1 MTAAMPPVYVISLA
15 RAKERRENMRRQLDA
30 LGMRYEVVD
39 AVDGATLNSEEY
51 IHRLRP
57 LQFKMTYGR
66 EMLKGEIGCFLSHCA
81 VWERV
86 TKSEA
91 GCALILEDDAV
102 LPDDLPNIVTRVNE
116 CGWHWDAVLLSALPR
131 RADVDVLCDL
141 GNDRRLTRYKR
152 RATTLAAYMIR
163 PSGAKRFL
171 EYCAE
176 IRAPIDQMTSEY
188 WKHGAAFYQVDPP
201 PVKQSGEE
209 SQMNYGAAKQH
220 LGWRVVAS
228 LIRKRERIKAALYL
242 CANRPQRRL

>member
-30 LGMRYEVVD
+30 LGMRYEIVNG
-39 AVDGATLNSEEY
+39 VDGATLKPEEY
-51 IHRLRP
+51 MRRLRP

-81 VWERV
+81 VWKRV
-86 TKSEA
+86 AENKA

-102 LPDDLPNIVTRVNE
+102 LPDDLPDIVKRINE
-116 CGWHWDAVLLSALPR
+116 CEWHWDAVLLSALPR

-141 GNDRRLTRYKR
+141 GNGRRLTRYKR

-201 PVKQSGEE
+201 PVGQSGEE
-209 SQMNYGAAKQH
+209 SQMNYGAAKQR